1 MTTLTATPLAPLL
14 DRLFEEAAAVP
25 PIAIPAVAEL
35 SRPAHRRARV
45 GARSEDVSRLRRTR

>member
-1 MTTLTATPLAPLL
+1 MTTLTDTPLAPLL

-35 SRPAHRRARV
+35 SRP
-45 GARSEDVSRLRRTR
+45 DVSRLRRTR